1 MLVTLQIALCLPLL
15 VCAGL
20 FVRTLQNLHGVDLG
34 YPTQGLLQVSI
45 NTRAAGYEPARRDQ
59 LMDRL
64 LAEVRQIP
72 GVESVS
78 FSHNGVFTGTNT
90 GNTLRV
96 DGFKSS
102 NENDSSAQADFVAPE
117 YFTTLRVPILA
128 GRAISAED
136 QNSTARRVVVNETF
150 VKHFFNGRNPIG
162 QHFIVEATAGDLD
175 HEIVGVAK
183 DFRTHP
189 NQLRRG
195 VRPRYIGTTVG
206 SYVGT
211 RLRTNILIRVKGDAG
226 PVFAAARSLVER
238 ADPTI
243 AVTSARAVDDLID
256 PFLKDTRSM
265 AQLATVFGIVALLLA
280 VTGLYGVLSYGI
292 ARRTREIAIRM
303 ALGAR
308 PKGVAGMILRET
320 SWVVVA
326 GLVVGAGLAYAASR
340 FLTSE
345 LFGVTPQDPV
355 TSTLAIGTLLV
366 AALVATL
373 WPSYRASRMDPMT
386 ALRQE

>member
-1 MLVTLQIALCLPLL
+1 
-15 VCAGL
+15 
-20 FVRTLQNLHGVDLG
+20 
-34 YPTQGLLQVSI
+34 
-45 NTRAAGYEPARRDQ
+45 
-59 LMDRL
+59 
-64 LAEVRQIP
+64 
-72 GVESVS
+72 
-78 FSHNGVFTGTNT
+78 
-90 GNTLRV
+90 
-96 DGFKSS
+96 
-102 NENDSSAQADFVAPE
+102 
-117 YFTTLRVPILA
+117 
-128 GRAISAED
+128 
-136 QNSTARRVVVNETF
+136 
-150 VKHFFNGRNPIG
+150 
-162 QHFIVEATAGDLD
+162 
-175 HEIVGVAK
+175 
-183 DFRTHP
+183 
-189 NQLRRG
+189 
-195 VRPRYIGTTVG
+195 
-206 SYVGT
+206 
-211 RLRTNILIRVKGDAG
+211 
-226 PVFAAARSLVER
+226 
-238 ADPTI
+238 
-243 AVTSARAVDDLID
+243 
-256 PFLKDTRSM
+256 M

-326 GLVVGAGLAYAASR
+326 GLVVGAGLAYGASR